1 MNKKQHE
8 YIISQ
13 LDKMQEELES
23 VKDTAKRAELRGKY
37 IELFIDLSTI
47 SSIQT
52 ETDDEEPPT
61 ETEPVA
67 QEVEE
72 EVDNVKNADEIF
84 EDAEVVR
91 TVIDED
97 GEEVDITDAFNALIK
112 EGMDE
117 DFSDSIGLFLTECD
131 GLDLYMNKFNYM
143 EHGIPRACAA
153 QLAAILTEQQLQ
165 AYIIDF
171 SGLELGTIE
180 NSTDFIDDANAE
192 ELFDFIRKDM
202 EERQELMNLTIQSSK
217 QATTWVQMNVRLCSW
232 L

>member
-23 VKDTAKRAELRGKY
+23 VEDAAKRAELRGKY

-47 SSIQT
+47 SNIQL
-52 ETDDEEPPT
+52 EVDDEEPEEVVEEPESVT
-61 ETEPVA
+61 AETEAV
-67 QEVEE
+67 VEE
-72 EVDNVKNADEIF
+72 PKEEPEEEGFD
-84 EDAEVVR
+84 DAEVLR
-91 TVIDED
+91 SVINED
-97 GEEVDITDAFNALIK
+97 GEEVDITDAFNALRK

-117 DFSDSIGLFLTECD
+117 DFSDSIGLFLTECE
-131 GLDLYMNKFNYM
+131 GLDAYMNKFSYM

-171 SGLELGTIE
+171 SGLDLGAIE

-202 EERQELMNLTIQSSK
+202 EERQE
-217 QATTWVQMNVRLCSW
+217 
-232 L
+232 

>member
-23 VKDTAKRAELRGKY
+23 VEDAAKRAELRGKY

-47 SSIQT
+47 SNIQL
-52 ETDDEEPPT
+52 EVDDEEPEEVVEEPESVT
-61 ETEPVA
+61 AETEAV
-67 QEVEE
+67 VEE
-72 EVDNVKNADEIF
+72 PKEEPEEEEGFD
-84 EDAEVVR
+84 DAEVLR
-91 TVIDED
+91 SVINED
-97 GEEVDITDAFNALIK
+97 GEEVDITDAFNALRK

-117 DFSDSIGLFLTECD
+117 DFSDSIGLFLTECE
-131 GLDLYMNKFNYM
+131 GLDAYMNKFSYM

-171 SGLELGTIE
+171 SGLELGAIE
-180 NSTDFIDDANAE
+180 SSTDFIDDANAE

-202 EERQELMNLTIQSSK
+202 EERQE
-217 QATTWVQMNVRLCSW
+217 
-232 L
+232 

>member
-23 VKDTAKRAELRGKY
+23 VKDAATRATLRGKY

-47 SSIQT
+47 SNIQL
-52 ETDDEEPPT
+52 EVDDEEPEEVVAEEPENVT
-61 ETEPVA
+61 AETEAVVEEPKE
-67 QEVEE
+67 EVEE
-72 EVDNVKNADEIF
+72 EGFD
-84 EDAEVVR
+84 DAEVIR
-91 TVIDED
+91 SVINED
-97 GEEVDITDAFNALIK
+97 GEEVDITDAFNALRK

-117 DFSDSIGLFLTECD
+117 DFSDSIGLFLTECE
-131 GLDLYMNKFNYM
+131 GLDAYMNEFKYM

-171 SGLELGTIE
+171 SGLELGAIE

-202 EERQELMNLTIQSSK
+202 EERQE
-217 QATTWVQMNVRLCSW
+217 
-232 L
+232 

>member
-23 VKDTAKRAELRGKY
+23 VEDAAKRAELRGKY

-47 SSIQT
+47 SNIQL
-52 ETDDEEPPT
+52 EIDDEEPEEVAEEPESVT
-61 ETEPVA
+61 AETEAV
-67 QEVEE
+67 VEE
-72 EVDNVKNADEIF
+72 PKEEPEEEEGFD
-84 EDAEVVR
+84 DAEVVR
-91 TVIDED
+91 SVINED
-97 GEEVDITDAFNALIK
+97 GEEVDITDAFNALRK

-117 DFSDSIGLFLTECD
+117 DFSDSIGLFLTECE
-131 GLDLYMNKFNYM
+131 GLDAYMNKFKYM

-171 SGLELGTIE
+171 SGLDLGAIE

-202 EERQELMNLTIQSSK
+202 EERQE
-217 QATTWVQMNVRLCSW
+217 
-232 L
+232 

>member
-23 VKDTAKRAELRGKY
+23 VEDAAKRAELRGKY

-47 SSIQT
+47 SNIQL
-52 ETDDEEPPT
+52 EIDDEEPEEVAEEPESVT
-61 ETEPVA
+61 AETEAV
-67 QEVEE
+67 VEE
-72 EVDNVKNADEIF
+72 PKEEPEEEEGFD
-84 EDAEVVR
+84 DAEVLR
-91 TVIDED
+91 SVINED
-97 GEEVDITDAFNALIK
+97 GEEVDITDAFNALRK

-117 DFSDSIGLFLTECD
+117 DFSDSIGLFLTECE
-131 GLDLYMNKFNYM
+131 GLDAYMNKFKYM

-171 SGLELGTIE
+171 SGLDLGAIE

-202 EERQELMNLTIQSSK
+202 EERQE
-217 QATTWVQMNVRLCSW
+217 
-232 L
+232 

>member
-23 VKDTAKRAELRGKY
+23 VEDAAKRAELRGKY

-47 SSIQT
+47 SDIQL
-52 ETDDEEPPT
+52 EVDDEEPVEEVAEEPESVT
-61 ETEPVA
+61 AETEAV
-67 QEVEE
+67 VEE
-72 EVDNVKNADEIF
+72 PPKEEPEEEEGFD
-84 EDAEVVR
+84 DAEVVR
-91 TVIDED
+91 SVINED
-97 GEEVDITDAFNALIK
+97 GEEVDITDAFNALRK

-117 DFSDSIGLFLTECD
+117 DFSDSIGLFLTECE
-131 GLDLYMNKFNYM
+131 GLDAYMNKFKYM

-171 SGLELGTIE
+171 SGLELGAIE
-180 NSTDFIDDANAE
+180 SSTDFIDDANAE

-202 EERQELMNLTIQSSK
+202 EERQE
-217 QATTWVQMNVRLCSW
+217 
-232 L
+232 

>member
-23 VKDTAKRAELRGKY
+23 VEDAAKRAELRGKY

-47 SSIQT
+47 SNIQL
-52 ETDDEEPPT
+52 EVDDEEPEEVAEEPESVT
-61 ETEPVA
+61 AETEAV
-67 QEVEE
+67 VEE
-72 EVDNVKNADEIF
+72 PKEEPEEEEGFD
-84 EDAEVVR
+84 DAEVLR
-91 TVIDED
+91 SVINED
-97 GEEVDITDAFNALIK
+97 GEEVDITDAFNALRK

-117 DFSDSIGLFLTECD
+117 DFSDSIGLFLTECE
-131 GLDLYMNKFNYM
+131 GLDAYMNKFNYM
-143 EHGIPRACAA
+143 EHGVPRACAA

-171 SGLELGTIE
+171 SGLELGAIE
-180 NSTDFIDDANAE
+180 SSTDFIDDANAE

-202 EERQELMNLTIQSSK
+202 EERQE
-217 QATTWVQMNVRLCSW
+217 
-232 L
+232 

>member
-23 VKDTAKRAELRGKY
+23 VEDAAKRAELRGKY

-47 SSIQT
+47 SNIQP
-52 ETDDEEPPT
+52 EVDDEEPEEVVEEPESVT
-61 ETEPVA
+61 AETEAV
-67 QEVEE
+67 VEE
-72 EVDNVKNADEIF
+72 PKEEAEEEGFD
-84 EDAEVVR
+84 DAEVVR
-91 TVIDED
+91 SVINED
-97 GEEVDITDAFNALIK
+97 GEEVDITDAFNALRK

-117 DFSDSIGLFLTECD
+117 DFSDSIGLFLTECE
-131 GLDLYMNKFNYM
+131 GLDAYMNKFNYM

-171 SGLELGTIE
+171 SGLELGAIE

-202 EERQELMNLTIQSSK
+202 EERQE
-217 QATTWVQMNVRLCSW
+217 
-232 L
+232 

>member
-23 VKDTAKRAELRGKY
+23 VKDAAKRAELRGKY

-47 SSIQT
+47 SNIQL
-52 ETDDEEPPT
+52 EVDDEEP
-61 ETEPVA
+61 
-67 QEVEE
+67 EE
-72 EVDNVKNADEIF
+72 EVVEEPESVTAETEAVVEEPKEEPEEEEEGFD
-84 EDAEVVR
+84 DAEVLR
-91 TVIDED
+91 SVINED
-97 GEEVDITDAFNALIK
+97 GEEVDITDAFNALRK

-117 DFSDSIGLFLTECD
+117 DFSDSIGLFLTECE
-131 GLDLYMNKFNYM
+131 GLDAYMNKFKYM

-171 SGLELGTIE
+171 SGLDLGAIE

-202 EERQELMNLTIQSSK
+202 EERQE
-217 QATTWVQMNVRLCSW
+217 
-232 L
+232 

>member
-23 VKDTAKRAELRGKY
+23 VEDAAKRAELRGKY

-47 SSIQT
+47 SNIQP
-52 ETDDEEPPT
+52 EVDDEEPEEVAAEPESVT
-61 ETEPVA
+61 AETEAV
-67 QEVEE
+67 VEE
-72 EVDNVKNADEIF
+72 PKEEAEEEGFD
-84 EDAEVVR
+84 DAEVVR
-91 TVIDED
+91 SVINED
-97 GEEVDITDAFNALIK
+97 GEEVDITDAFNALRK

-117 DFSDSIGLFLTECD
+117 DFSDSIGLFLTECE
-131 GLDLYMNKFNYM
+131 GLDAYMNKFSYM

-171 SGLELGTIE
+171 SGLDLGAIE

-202 EERQELMNLTIQSSK
+202 EERQE
-217 QATTWVQMNVRLCSW
+217 
-232 L
+232 

>member
-23 VKDTAKRAELRGKY
+23 VEDAAKRAELRGKY

-47 SSIQT
+47 SNIQL
-52 ETDDEEPPT
+52 EVDDEEP
-61 ETEPVA
+61 
-67 QEVEE
+67 EE
-72 EVDNVKNADEIF
+72 EVAEEPESVTAETEAVVEEPKEEPEEEEGFD
-84 EDAEVVR
+84 DAEVLR
-91 TVIDED
+91 SVINED
-97 GEEVDITDAFNALIK
+97 GEEVDITDAFNALRK

-117 DFSDSIGLFLTECD
+117 DFSDSIGLFLTECE
-131 GLDLYMNKFNYM
+131 GLDAYMNKFKYM

-171 SGLELGTIE
+171 SGLDLGAIE

-202 EERQELMNLTIQSSK
+202 EERQE
-217 QATTWVQMNVRLCSW
+217 
-232 L
+232 

>member
-23 VKDTAKRAELRGKY
+23 VEDAAKRAELRGKY

-47 SSIQT
+47 SNIQL
-52 ETDDEEPPT
+52 EIDDEEPEEVVEEPESVT
-61 ETEPVA
+61 AETEAV
-67 QEVEE
+67 VEE
-72 EVDNVKNADEIF
+72 PKEEPEEEEGFD
-84 EDAEVVR
+84 DAEVLR
-91 TVIDED
+91 SVINED
-97 GEEVDITDAFNALIK
+97 GEEVDITDAFNALRK

-117 DFSDSIGLFLTECD
+117 DFSDSIGLFLTECE
-131 GLDLYMNKFNYM
+131 GLDAYMNKFSYM

-171 SGLELGTIE
+171 SGLEIGTIE

-202 EERQELMNLTIQSSK
+202 EERQE
-217 QATTWVQMNVRLCSW
+217 
-232 L
+232 

>member
-23 VKDTAKRAELRGKY
+23 VEDAAKRAELRGKY

-47 SSIQT
+47 SNIQL
-52 ETDDEEPPT
+52 EVDDEEPEEVVEEPESVT
-61 ETEPVA
+61 AETEAV
-67 QEVEE
+67 VEE
-72 EVDNVKNADEIF
+72 PKEEPEEEEGFD
-84 EDAEVVR
+84 DAEVLR
-91 TVIDED
+91 SVINED
-97 GEEVDITDAFNALIK
+97 GEEVDITDAFNALRK

-117 DFSDSIGLFLTECD
+117 DFSDSIGLFLTECE
-131 GLDLYMNKFNYM
+131 GLDAYMNKFSYM

-171 SGLELGTIE
+171 SGLDLGAIE

-202 EERQELMNLTIQSSK
+202 EERQE
-217 QATTWVQMNVRLCSW
+217 
-232 L
+232 

>member
-23 VKDTAKRAELRGKY
+23 VEDAAKRAELRGKY

-47 SSIQT
+47 SNIQL
-52 ETDDEEPPT
+52 EIDDEEPVEEVAEEPESVT
-61 ETEPVA
+61 AETEAV
-67 QEVEE
+67 VEE
-72 EVDNVKNADEIF
+72 PKEEPEEEGFD
-84 EDAEVVR
+84 DAEVLR
-91 TVIDED
+91 SVINED
-97 GEEVDITDAFNALIK
+97 GEEVDITDAFNALRK

-117 DFSDSIGLFLTECD
+117 DFSDSIGLFLTECE
-131 GLDLYMNKFNYM
+131 GLDAYMNKFNYM
-143 EHGIPRACAA
+143 EHGVPRACAA

-171 SGLELGTIE
+171 SGLDLGAIE
-180 NSTDFIDDANAE
+180 SSTDFIDDANAE

-202 EERQELMNLTIQSSK
+202 EERQE
-217 QATTWVQMNVRLCSW
+217 
-232 L
+232 

>member
-1 MNKKQHE
+1 MNKKQYD

-13 LDKMQEELES
+13 LDKMQRELES
-23 VKDTAKRAELRGKY
+23 VTDAATRAQLRGKY

-47 SSIQT
+47 SNIQS
-52 ETDDEEPPT
+52 EVDDEEHEEKVEGVAKEPESVT
-61 ETEPVA
+61 AETEAV
-67 QEVEE
+67 VEE
-72 EVDNVKNADEIF
+72 PEEEETFD
-84 EDAEVVR
+84 DAEVLR
-91 TVIDED
+91 SVINED

-112 EGMDE
+112 DGMDE

-131 GLDLYMNKFNYM
+131 GLDPYMNKFSYM

-171 SGLELGTIE
+171 SGLDLGTIE

-202 EERQELMNLTIQSSK
+202 EERQE
-217 QATTWVQMNVRLCSW
+217 
-232 L
+232 

>member
-23 VKDTAKRAELRGKY
+23 VKDAAKRAELRGKY

-47 SSIQT
+47 SNIQL
-52 ETDDEEPPT
+52 EVDDEEPEEVVEEPESVT
-61 ETEPVA
+61 AETEAV
-67 QEVEE
+67 VEE
-72 EVDNVKNADEIF
+72 PKEEPEEEGFD
-84 EDAEVVR
+84 DAEVVR
-91 TVIDED
+91 SVINED
-97 GEEVDITDAFNALIK
+97 GEEVDITDAFNALRK

-117 DFSDSIGLFLTECD
+117 DFSDSIGLFLTECE
-131 GLDLYMNKFNYM
+131 GLDAYMNKFNYM

-171 SGLELGTIE
+171 SGLDLGAIE

-202 EERQELMNLTIQSSK
+202 EERQE
-217 QATTWVQMNVRLCSW
+217 
-232 L
+232 

>member
-23 VKDTAKRAELRGKY
+23 VEDAAKRAELRGKY

-47 SSIQT
+47 SNIQP
-52 ETDDEEPPT
+52 EVDDEEPEEVVEEPESVT
-61 ETEPVA
+61 AETEAV
-67 QEVEE
+67 VEE
-72 EVDNVKNADEIF
+72 PKEEAEEEDTFD
-84 EDAEVVR
+84 DAEVVR
-91 TVIDED
+91 SVINED
-97 GEEVDITDAFNALIK
+97 GEEVDITDAFNALRK

-117 DFSDSIGLFLTECD
+117 DFSDSIGLFLTECE
-131 GLDLYMNKFNYM
+131 GLDAYMNKFKYM

-171 SGLELGTIE
+171 SGLELGAIE

-202 EERQELMNLTIQSSK
+202 EERQE
-217 QATTWVQMNVRLCSW
+217 
-232 L
+232 

>member
-23 VKDTAKRAELRGKY
+23 VEDAAKRAELRGKY

-47 SSIQT
+47 SNIQP
-52 ETDDEEPPT
+52 EVDDEEPEEVVEEPESVT
-61 ETEPVA
+61 AETEAV
-67 QEVEE
+67 VEE
-72 EVDNVKNADEIF
+72 PKEEAEEEGFD
-84 EDAEVVR
+84 DAEVVR
-91 TVIDED
+91 SVINED
-97 GEEVDITDAFNALIK
+97 GEEVDITDAFNALRK

-117 DFSDSIGLFLTECD
+117 DFSDSIGLFLTECE
-131 GLDLYMNKFNYM
+131 GLDAYMNKFNYM

-171 SGLELGTIE
+171 SGLDLGAIE

-202 EERQELMNLTIQSSK
+202 EERQE
-217 QATTWVQMNVRLCSW
+217 
-232 L
+232 

>member
-23 VKDTAKRAELRGKY
+23 VKDAAKRAELRGKY

-47 SSIQT
+47 SNIQL
-52 ETDDEEPPT
+52 EVDDEEPEEVVEEPESVT
-61 ETEPVA
+61 AETEAV
-67 QEVEE
+67 VEE
-72 EVDNVKNADEIF
+72 PKEEPEEEGFD
-84 EDAEVVR
+84 DAEVVR
-91 TVIDED
+91 SVINED
-97 GEEVDITDAFNALIK
+97 GEEVDITDAFNALRK

-117 DFSDSIGLFLTECD
+117 DFSDSIGLFLTECE
-131 GLDLYMNKFNYM
+131 GLDAYMNKFKYM

-171 SGLELGTIE
+171 SGLDLGAIE

-202 EERQELMNLTIQSSK
+202 EERQE
-217 QATTWVQMNVRLCSW
+217 
-232 L
+232 

>member
-23 VKDTAKRAELRGKY
+23 VEDAAKRAELRGKY

-47 SSIQT
+47 SNIQL
-52 ETDDEEPPT
+52 EVDDEESEEVVEEPESVT
-61 ETEPVA
+61 AETEAV
-67 QEVEE
+67 VEE
-72 EVDNVKNADEIF
+72 PKEEPEEEEGFD
-84 EDAEVVR
+84 DAEVLR
-91 TVIDED
+91 SVINED
-97 GEEVDITDAFNALIK
+97 GEEVDITDAFNALRK

-117 DFSDSIGLFLTECD
+117 DFSDSIGLFLTECE
-131 GLDLYMNKFNYM
+131 GLDAYMNKFNYM

-171 SGLELGTIE
+171 SGLDLGAIE

-202 EERQELMNLTIQSSK
+202 EERQE
-217 QATTWVQMNVRLCSW
+217 
-232 L
+232 

>member
-1 MNKKQHE
+1 MNKKQHD

-23 VKDTAKRAELRGKY
+23 VEDAAKRAQLRGKY

-47 SSIQT
+47 SNIQS
-52 ETDDEEPPT
+52 EVD
-61 ETEPVA
+61 
-67 QEVEE
+67 EVEE
-72 EVDNVKNADEIF
+72 PESVTAETEAVVEEPKEETEEEGFD
-84 EDAEVVR
+84 DAEVLR
-91 TVIDED
+91 SVINED
-97 GEEVDITDAFNALIK
+97 GEEVDITDAFNALRK

-117 DFSDSIGLFLTECD
+117 DFSDSIGLFLTECE
-131 GLDLYMNKFNYM
+131 GLDAYMNKFSYM

-171 SGLELGTIE
+171 SGLEIGAIE
-180 NSTDFIDDANAE
+180 SSTDFIDDANAE

-202 EERQELMNLTIQSSK
+202 EERQE
-217 QATTWVQMNVRLCSW
+217 
-232 L
+232 

>member
-23 VKDTAKRAELRGKY
+23 VEDAAKRAELRGKY

-47 SSIQT
+47 SNIQL
-52 ETDDEEPPT
+52 EVDDEEPEEVAEEPESVT
-61 ETEPVA
+61 AETEAV
-67 QEVEE
+67 VEE
-72 EVDNVKNADEIF
+72 PKEEPEEEGFD
-84 EDAEVVR
+84 DAEVVR
-91 TVIDED
+91 SVINED
-97 GEEVDITDAFNALIK
+97 GEEVDITDAFNALRK

-117 DFSDSIGLFLTECD
+117 DFSDSIGLFLTECE
-131 GLDLYMNKFNYM
+131 GLDAYMNKFSYM
-143 EHGIPRACAA
+143 EHGVPRACAA

-171 SGLELGTIE
+171 SGLDLGAIE
-180 NSTDFIDDANAE
+180 SSTDFIDDANAE

-202 EERQELMNLTIQSSK
+202 EEREE
-217 QATTWVQMNVRLCSW
+217 
-232 L
+232 

>member
-23 VKDTAKRAELRGKY
+23 VEDAAKRAELRGKY

-47 SSIQT
+47 SDIQL
-52 ETDDEEPPT
+52 EVDDEEPEEVAEEPESVT
-61 ETEPVA
+61 AETEAV
-67 QEVEE
+67 VEE
-72 EVDNVKNADEIF
+72 PKEEPEEEEGFD
-84 EDAEVVR
+84 DAEVIR
-91 TVIDED
+91 SVINED
-97 GEEVDITDAFNALIK
+97 GEEVDITDAFNALRK

-117 DFSDSIGLFLTECD
+117 DFSDSIGLFLTECE
-131 GLDLYMNKFNYM
+131 GLDAYMNKFSYM

-171 SGLELGTIE
+171 SGLELGAIE

-202 EERQELMNLTIQSSK
+202 EERQE
-217 QATTWVQMNVRLCSW
+217 
-232 L
+232 

>member
-23 VKDTAKRAELRGKY
+23 VKDAAKRAELRGKY

-47 SSIQT
+47 SNIQL
-52 ETDDEEPPT
+52 EVDDEEPEEVVEEPESVT
-61 ETEPVA
+61 AETEAV
-67 QEVEE
+67 VEE
-72 EVDNVKNADEIF
+72 PKEEPEEEGFD
-84 EDAEVVR
+84 DAEVVR
-91 TVIDED
+91 SVINED
-97 GEEVDITDAFNALIK
+97 GEEVDITDAFNALRK

-117 DFSDSIGLFLTECD
+117 DFSDSIGLFLTECE
-131 GLDLYMNKFNYM
+131 GLDAYMNKFSYM
-143 EHGIPRACAA
+143 EHGVPRACAA

-171 SGLELGTIE
+171 SGLDLGAIE

-202 EERQELMNLTIQSSK
+202 EERQE
-217 QATTWVQMNVRLCSW
+217 
-232 L
+232 

>member
-117 DFSDSIGLFLTECD
+117 EFSDSIGLFLTECD

-202 EERQELMNLTIQSSK
+202 EERQE
-217 QATTWVQMNVRLCSW
+217 
-232 L
+232 